1 MAHVQSASE
10 NSYSAGTTGTLGLTD
25 VVGGNCLLA
34 FTRVATGASNVVS
47 GVSSSVD
54 GAFTQLTDENN
65 GTIILTTWYLENA
78 TAGSH
83 TITYTTVGSGVTV
96 RWGIAEY
103 GSVPASG
110 IVDASADG
118 AFTTTTT
125 PATSSVTTSG
135 ANRTI
140 VSVIATNNAATTI
153 APAGGEAERQ
163 EVNDRFQFQD
173 EAAASAGLHS
183 ASWTLG
189 STQPGAYAIIALRSA
204 ADLYVKLLAADTA
217 QGDTAVQGVVMN
229 GSTYIGT
236 FTGQAWEADLESGE
250 AVLLVPVADIT
261 PDGATLTTSDTPT
274 VFAYN
279 ATDATSGPGDA
290 TVIEV

>member
-1 MAHVQSASE
+1 MAHVQSFSE
-10 NSYSAGTTGTLGLTD
+10 NGYSETDTRSRLFTGVVAGNAILVFTRASAGSTNL
-25 VVGGNCLLA
+25 
-34 FTRVATGASNVVS
+34 VS

-54 GAFTQLTDENN
+54 GAFTQLTDQNS
-65 GTIILTTWYLENA
+65 GLYVLSTWYLENA
-78 TAGSH
+78 TPGSH
-83 TITYTTVGSGVTV
+83 TITYTTVGIGKTV
-96 RWGIAEY
+96 RWAIAEY
-103 GSVPASG
+103 DDVPASG
-110 IVDASADG
+110 IIDVSADG
-118 AFTTTTT
+118 TFTTTTT
-125 PATSSVTTSG
+125 PVTSNVTTTG
-135 ANRTI
+135 VNRTI
-140 VSVIATNNAATTI
+140 ISVISTDGAVTTI
-153 APAGGEAERQ
+153 VPAGGETERQ

-236 FTGQAWEADLESGE
+236 FTGQAWEADLEDGE